1 MKRCVMLAM
10 AMTVAVN
17 SYGGL
22 FDNVIKNAVGVA
34 LPQEREKEQ
43 ERRRAAII
51 AEQEERAR
59 QEELRKAEEHKAY
72 MAKLE
77 QDEKERRRKREAE
90 EAERRRAEEEA
101 ERRRAAIIAEQEER
115 ARQEE
120 LRKAEEH
127 KACMAKLEQ
136 DEKERRRK
144 REAEEAE
151 RRRQQEAE
159 VAERQRQR
167 EAERAERKRIAE
179 EKEREE
185 EKARK
190 ECERIASA
198 QRISGPL
205 RSCRD
210 GSTRESLYIR
220 PEDVKDASQFAAKPV
235 IAGKVPLY
243 KSISS
248 GSTLAWSLGKL
259 LDFSGQNAFGVDIKI
274 RSMKNTGMDDFD
286 YDGISVSMPKG
297 KDSSDALCLYCSSEG
312 LDKEIERIEQ
322 METALD
328 GVVVFGVGKTF
339 TGDTAAS
346 DVIGMLQQKY
356 PGLKITEKRWKT
368 EDLCLDLAGLVRK
381 GSHLRLEFANDSVR
395 GIIEEERCEFE
406 KFDLDSP
413 DARFMLYF
421 SSREALK
428 RSNKF
433 AAEEF
438 EQSFNTASMQIRAD
452 VKNGKYK
459 KDIARFKFGAGSVDD
474 FKRRQQLTSETV
486 FVMNTAAKQVL
497 SERSF
502 SQLRKDAIKRGKAEM
517 LNIQSEIFTPG
528 SHSANVLAA
537 IPRTSVGMTIF
548 DAKALESLTA
558 LKRER
563 TEAKL
568 REEQARK
575 DAQKAK
581 SLDF

>member
-1 MKRCVMLAM
+1 MKRCMILAM

-77 QDEKERRRKREAE
+77 QEEQERMRKQAEEFAAQIAKYQQEEQERQRQREAE
-90 EAERRRAEEEA
+90 R
-101 ERRRAAIIAEQEER
+101 
-115 ARQEE
+115 
-120 LRKAEEH
+120 
-127 KACMAKLEQ
+127 
-136 DEKERRRK
+136 
-144 REAEEAE
+144 AEEAE

-159 VAERQRQR
+159 IAERQRQR
-167 EAERAERKRIAE
+167 EAEEAERKRIAE
-179 EKEREE
+179 ENEREE

-198 QRISGPL
+198 QRVSNLL
-205 RSCRD
+205 RSCRN

-243 KSISS
+243 KSLSS
-248 GSTLAWSLGKL
+248 GSTLVWSLGKL

-274 RSMKNTGMDDFD
+274 RTMKNTGMDDFD
-286 YDGISVSMPKG
+286 YDGISVSLPKN

-322 METALD
+322 TETALD

-346 DVIGMLQQKY
+346 EVIGKLKQKY
-356 PGLKITEKRWKT
+356 SGLKITEKRWKT
-368 EDLCLDLAGLVRK
+368 EDLCLDLVGLVRK
-381 GSHLRLEFANDSVR
+381 GSHLRVEFANDDVR
-395 GIIEEERCEFE
+395 GTVEEKRCEFE
-406 KFDLDSP
+406 KFDIDSP

-421 SSREALK
+421 SSLEALK

-433 AAEEF
+433 AAKEF
-438 EQSFNTASMQIRAD
+438 EQSFNTALMQMSAD
-452 VKNGKYK
+452 AKSGKYK
-459 KDIARFKFGAGSVDD
+459 KDIARFKFGAGGVDD
-474 FKRRQQLTSETV
+474 FERGQQLTSETV
-486 FVMNTAAKQVL
+486 FVMNAAAKQVL

-537 IPRTSVGMTIF
+537 IPRISVGMTIF
-548 DAKALESLTA
+548 DAKALETLPG
-558 LKRER
+558 LKR
-563 TEAKL
+563 K
-568 REEQARK
+568 RK
-575 DAQKAK
+575 KHLVK
-581 SLDF
+581 TF

>member
-1 MKRCVMLAM
+1 MKRCMILAM
-10 AMTVAVN
+10 AMTVAAN

-22 FDNVIKNAVGVA
+22 FDNVIKNAVGVV

-77 QDEKERRRKREAE
+77 QDENERRR
-90 EAERRRAEEEA
+90 
-101 ERRRAAIIAEQEER
+101 Q
-115 ARQEE
+115 
-120 LRKAEEH
+120 
-127 KACMAKLEQ
+127 
-136 DEKERRRK
+136 

-151 RRRQQEAE
+151 RRRQQESE

-179 EKEREE
+179 EKERKE

-198 QRISGPL
+198 QRMSNLL

-210 GSTRESLYIR
+210 GSARESLYIK
-220 PEDVKDASQFAAKPV
+220 PEDIKDASQFAAKPV

-274 RSMKNTGMDDFD
+274 KSMKNTGMVDFD

-312 LDKEIERIEQ
+312 LDNSIESIEQ
-322 METALD
+322 AETALD
-328 GVVVFGVGKTF
+328 GVAVFGIRKISS
-339 TGDTAAS
+339 GDIAAS
-346 DVIGMLQQKY
+346 DVIGKLKQKY

-368 EDLCLDLAGLVRK
+368 EDLCLDLVGLVRK
-381 GSHLRLEFANDSVR
+381 GSHLRVEFANDDVR
-395 GIIEEERCEFE
+395 GTVEEERCEFE
-406 KFDLDSP
+406 KFDLNSTE
-413 DARFMLYF
+413 ASFMLYF
-421 SSREALK
+421 SSLEALK

-438 EQSFNTASMQIRAD
+438 EQSFNTAMLQIRAD

-459 KDIARFKFGAGSVDD
+459 KDIARSKFGAGGVDD
-474 FKRRQQLTSETV
+474 FERGQQLTSETV
-486 FVMNTAAKQVL
+486 FVMNAAAKQVL

-502 SQLRKDAIKRGKAEM
+502 SQLRKDAIKRGMAEM

-537 IPRTSVGMTIF
+537 IPRISVGMTIF
-548 DAKALESLTA
+548 DAKALETLPG
-558 LKRER
+558 LKRKR
-563 TEAKL
+563 VEAEQ
-568 REEQARK
+568 REEQLK
-575 DAQKAK
+575 KEAQKAK

>member
-1 MKRCVMLAM
+1 MKRCMILAM

-77 QDEKERRRKREAE
+77 QEEQERMRKQAEEFAAQIAKYQQEEQDRQRQREAE
-90 EAERRRAEEEA
+90 R
-101 ERRRAAIIAEQEER
+101 
-115 ARQEE
+115 
-120 LRKAEEH
+120 
-127 KACMAKLEQ
+127 
-136 DEKERRRK
+136 
-144 REAEEAE
+144 AEEAE

-159 VAERQRQR
+159 AAEYRRKR
-167 EAERAERKRIAE
+167 EAEEAERKRIAE

-198 QRISGPL
+198 QRVSNLL

-210 GSTRESLYIR
+210 GSTRGSLCIK
-220 PEDVKDASQFAAKPV
+220 PEGVKDASQFAAKPV

-248 GSTLAWSLGKL
+248 GSTLKWALGQL
-259 LDFSGQNAFGVDIKI
+259 IDFKGRQACGEDIKLQ
-274 RSMKNTGMDDFD
+274 SMGNAGIDGFD
-286 YDGISVSMPKG
+286 YDGISVLLPK
-297 KDSSDALCLYCSSEG
+297 KENLSDALCLYCSSEG
-312 LDKEIERIEQ
+312 LDNSIESIEQ
-322 METALD
+322 TETALD

-346 DVIGMLQQKY
+346 NVIGILQQKY

-368 EDLCLDLAGLVRK
+368 EDLCLDLVGLVRK

-406 KFDLDSP
+406 KFDLDLP
-413 DARFMLYF
+413 DARFMLYV
-421 SSREALK
+421 SSLEALK

-438 EQSFNTASMQIRAD
+438 EQSFNTAMLQIRVD

-459 KDIARFKFGAGSVDD
+459 KDIARFKFGAGGVDD
-474 FKRRQQLTSETV
+474 FKRGQQLTSETV

-537 IPRTSVGMTIF
+537 IPRISVGMTIF
-548 DAKALESLTA
+548 DAKALETLPG
-558 LKRER
+558 LKRKR
-563 TEAKL
+563 VEAEQ
-568 REEQARK
+568 REEQLK
-575 DAQKAK
+575 KEAQKAK